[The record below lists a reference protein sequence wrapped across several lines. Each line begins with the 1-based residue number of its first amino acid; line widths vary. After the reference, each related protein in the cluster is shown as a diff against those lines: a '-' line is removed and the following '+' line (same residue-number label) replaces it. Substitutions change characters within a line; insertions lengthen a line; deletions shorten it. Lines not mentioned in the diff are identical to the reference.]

1 MKKPI
6 YLDYHATTPVDP
18 RVFSVMKKFFLDQLE
33 GRGHTHVDKK
43 YISDMRDFVDA
54 STSSD
59 ALKVFGGDNELV
71 NFMKNWESLA
81 KNKVK

>member
-1 MKKPI
+1 
-6 YLDYHATTPVDP
+6 
-18 RVFSVMKKFFLDQLE
+18 
-33 GRGHTHVDKK
+33 
-43 YISDMRDFVDA
+43 MRDFVDA